1 MFRAGG
7 AQGRRQV
14 DVTASGVSGGG
25 GGAWTRASIDPQLPR
40 SWPSTYQPPSPCRL
54 KRLLLLDCMILRN
67 SRRRQTVVAQSLR
80 ASLPRAQDPQC
91 SQSCASRAA
100 SLQMQVR
107 TARNAAPERLAVQS
121 VKSHFAVRWPC
132 HARESVCLLASCMP
146 CPRVCLLP
154 PCRALSIIILR
165 AKANP
170 LGNLHP
176 SPPRA
181 PIAHRPCV
189 VTCTQNLL
197 CRWATRTLACFLLP
211 QALRGPMASLCLDR
225 VGSID

>member
-25 GGAWTRASIDPQLPR
+25 GAWTRASIDPQLPR
-40 SWPSTYQPPSPCRL
+40 SWSCTYQPPSPCRL

-67 SRRRQTVVAQSLR
+67 SRRRQTVEAQSLR

-91 SQSCASRAA
+91 SQSCASRAR

-132 HARESVCLLASCMP
+132 HARESVCCRPALP
-146 CPRVCLLP
+146 CPSSSCAPKQILKEISILLP
-154 PCRALSIIILR
+154 RARQS
-165 AKANP
+165 
-170 LGNLHP
+170 
-176 SPPRA
+176 
-181 PIAHRPCV
+181 PIAH
-189 VTCTQNLL
+189 
-197 CRWATRTLACFLLP
+197 
-211 QALRGPMASLCLDR
+211 AS
-225 VGSID
+225 